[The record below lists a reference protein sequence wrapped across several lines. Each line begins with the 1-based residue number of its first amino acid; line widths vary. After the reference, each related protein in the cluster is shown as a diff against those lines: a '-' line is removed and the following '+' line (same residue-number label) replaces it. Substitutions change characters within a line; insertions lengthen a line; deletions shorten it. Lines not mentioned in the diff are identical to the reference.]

1 MWEEYSSFTSGMPL
15 TLLFPLGLIIT
26 FVGVYFLNSS
36 AVLDDDQL
44 LVLPCPALASPALP
58 CTLPCPALPCPALA
72 FPALP
77 CKLRSAAQI
86 ARKLRVAVD
95 CRGSQAVPC
104 EQLRVRCG
112 LISIVR
118 SHRERRCRWHTC
130 AHS

>member
-15 TLLFPLGLIIT
+15 TLLFPLGLVIT

-58 CTLPCPALPCPALA
+58 CPALPCPALPCRALHA
-72 FPALP
+72 AQ
-77 CKLRSAAQI
+77 RSAAQI